1 MTVFFVGV
9 ILKGKITIDKVLVN
23 QRPAR
28 CIGMGIQFFRFT
40 RVAFDPFI
48 SKICRLCKMKHRYY
62 YVH

>member
-1 MTVFFVGV
+1 MFFVGV

-23 QRPAR
+23 QRSAR
-28 CIGMGIQFFRFT
+28 CSIQFFRFT